1 MAKANPSVDDGR
13 PQPGARPV
21 LPVCMFL
28 VGVAALGGI
37 IGWFVGWGQSE
48 SALSSIIPAILSVV
62 GGAAGGI
69 LLRSQTPASW
79 LSVGGLT
86 MLVFSL
92 GIFFGSVV
100 GSNVRAE
107 VAVRN
112 FNIGHED
119 SRQRYFQDL
128 QICTEAEVRL
138 NDTREQLALE
148 RYTKAEV
155 CPMLGIWPSDL
166 AP

>member
-1 MAKANPSVDDGR
+1 MLDVRCREPGPSFRYACFLWVSR
-13 PQPGARPV
+13 P
-21 LPVCMFL
+21 
-28 VGVAALGGI
+28 LGGV
-37 IGWFVGWGQSE
+37 IGWFIGWGQSE
-48 SALSSIIPAILSVV
+48 SSLSSIIPAILSVV

-69 LLRSQTPASW
+69 LLRSRTPSSW

-86 MLVFSL
+86 MLVFSS

-100 GSNVRAE
+100 GSNVRAG
-107 VAVRN
+107 VAVKD
-112 FNIGHED
+112 FNSGQES

-128 QICTEAEVRL
+128 QICTEVEVRI
-138 NDTREQLALE
+138 NDTRERLALE

-155 CPMLGIWPSDL
+155 CPMLGVWPSDI